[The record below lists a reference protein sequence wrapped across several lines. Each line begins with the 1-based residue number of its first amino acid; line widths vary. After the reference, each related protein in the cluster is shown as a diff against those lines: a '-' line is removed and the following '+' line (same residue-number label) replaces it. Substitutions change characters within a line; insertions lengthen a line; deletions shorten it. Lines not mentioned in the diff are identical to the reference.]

1 LFAHFLVAYFEVE
14 ILTVAK
20 PLPKKMIFAA
30 HYVKLRN
37 ATKAAKL
44 AGFSE
49 ATAYSAGC
57 RLLKDVDVQK
67 YIAENTA
74 KVIEIANVD
83 AARVLKEIHLAAF
96 LDPNEMYKP
105 DGTLKNVP
113 DMPEHIRRAI
123 AGIEVTELWEGS
135 GKNRR
140 WVGYTKKVKLV
151 SKEGTLTLAAR
162 NLGMLHDNVKIEDN
176 GLVDKLTKGVARAN
190 KVKK

>member
-1 LFAHFLVAYFEVE
+1 M
-14 ILTVAK
+14 AK

-37 ATKAAKL
+37 ATKAAEA
-44 AGFSE
+44 AG
-49 ATAYSAGC
+49 YSKASAHDTGS
-57 RLLKDVDVQK
+57 RLLQDAEVLK
-67 YIAENTA
+67 YISEHTA
-74 KVIEIANVD
+74 QAVGELEID
-83 AARVLKEIHLAAF
+83 SKRVLKEIHLAAF

-123 AGIEVTELWEGS
+123 AGLEVTELFEMQEVK
-135 GKNRR
+135 GKRVR
-140 WVGYTKKVKLV
+140 VWIGYTKKVKLV

-162 NLGMLHDNVKIEDN
+162 HLGMLHDNVKIEDN